1 MLSEIESMAEKMGLS
16 IKSIVIDE
24 DGLDIRLKAAG
35 NAGKALPHPSRAQ
48 QVGDRIRIDSIDV
61 DECEIDGE
69 RFNALHLKDV
79 EAILVDV
86 GDGKTFLFEDILFLH
101 DIDAKESGKP
111 FPETPLGKYL
121 AGPFRKAL
129 ENRLGADLREVSLL
143 SYDNV
148 FNDKSKDYMP
158 FFENQTPAFAL
169 SAAMALAPTAVP
181 VIVSVASPPLSALH
195 SNARILKSRG
205 FMPRKKQEIKHEEI
219 YFGDGG
225 IDFYVRYVGEAVCIP
240 VNELFS
246 PYGERQTSRCES
258 QMRGT
263 YSGGLQD
270 CLRQH

>member
-35 NAGKALPHPSRAQ
+35 NAGKALPRPSRAQ

-69 RFNALHLKDV
+69 CFNVLHLKDV

-129 ENRLGADLREVSLL
+129 ENRLGADLRDVFLL

-158 FFENQTPAFAL
+158 FFEKQTHRIKIFENDTWWWLGTPIASNAATGFCGVGSDGRSGDYNARHSDGGVAPAF
-169 SAAMALAPTAVP
+169 
-181 VIVSVASPPLSALH
+181 
-195 SNARILKSRG
+195 RI
-205 FMPRKKQEIKHEEI
+205 
-219 YFGDGG
+219 
-225 IDFYVRYVGEAVCIP
+225 A
-240 VNELFS
+240 
-246 PYGERQTSRCES
+246 
-258 QMRGT
+258 
-263 YSGGLQD
+263 
-270 CLRQH
+270 

>member
-1 MLSEIESMAEKMGLS
+1 MLAEIESMAEKMGLS

-24 DGLDIRLKAAG
+24 DELDIRLKAAG
-35 NAGKALPHPSRAQ
+35 NAGKALPRPSRAQ
-48 QVGDRIRIDSIDV
+48 QVGDRIRIDSVDV

-129 ENRLGADLREVSLL
+129 ENRLGADLRDVSLL

-158 FFENQTPAFAL
+158 FFEKQTHRIKTFENDTWWWWLGTPYASDATDFCYVGGIGSSSTNYASNSDGGVAPAF
-169 SAAMALAPTAVP
+169 
-181 VIVSVASPPLSALH
+181 
-195 SNARILKSRG
+195 RI
-205 FMPRKKQEIKHEEI
+205 
-219 YFGDGG
+219 
-225 IDFYVRYVGEAVCIP
+225 A
-240 VNELFS
+240 
-246 PYGERQTSRCES
+246 
-258 QMRGT
+258 
-263 YSGGLQD
+263 
-270 CLRQH
+270 